1 MPISVRLLLRSVPQ
15 LHFAYD
21 ESVER
26 GVRLARL
33 IDQAKEHDRTGDVV
47 LRNQIV
53 FRLQNDD
60 YGLPTAYIRA
70 ALKNAGLI

>member
-1 MPISVRLLLRSVPQ
+1 MTTRFEHAKEV
-15 LHFAYD
+15 
-21 ESVER
+21 
-26 GVRLARL
+26 LARL

-60 YGLPTAYIRA
+60 YGLPTAYVEKALRNAELIR
-70 ALKNAGLI
+70 